1 MTEIISDE
9 VRTKINN
16 LLAEDEIL
24 REEPMYK
31 HTSFRI
37 GGPAELFLMPKRDE
51 LPRLM
56 ELLRM
61 EKVPFL
67 ILGNGSNVLVS
78 DDGIPGVI
86 ISALNM
92 KEISV
97 DQDNS
102 VIEADAGV
110 SLQRIA
116 TEAAMNSL
124 TGMEFAAGIP
134 GSLGGAVYMNAG
146 AYGSEMKNI
155 VEEVQYI
162 DCDGKVF
169 VKKSEE
175 LEMGYRHSFF
185 SDNPNMV
192 VLGAKI
198 RLSQGDKETILL
210 YQTELLRKR
219 REKQPIEYPSAGST
233 FKRPDGYYAGKLIQ
247 DSGLMG
253 YRVGDAQVSLKHA
266 GFVVNIGSA
275 TANDVLT
282 LIKHVQ
288 DTVYDKYGVRLEPEV
303 RILGSE

>member
-9 VRTKINN
+9 TRKKLNSILT
-16 LLAEDEIL
+16 EDEIL

-51 LPRLM
+51 LP
-56 ELLRM
+56 ELLKLLRI
-61 EKVPFL
+61 ENAQFL
-67 ILGNGSNVLVS
+67 VLGNGSNVLVS
-78 DDGIPGVI
+78 DDGIPGIV

-92 KEISV
+92 KEIYV
-97 DQDNS
+97 DHDNA
-102 VIEADAGV
+102 VIEADAGI
-110 SLQRIA
+110 SLQRMA

-155 VEEVQYI
+155 VTEVQYL
-162 DCDGKVF
+162 DSDGNVC
-169 VKKSEE
+169 VKKAEE
-175 LEMGYRHSFF
+175 LDLGYRHSFF
-185 SDNPNMV
+185 SENPKTV
-192 VLGAKI
+192 VLGA
-198 RLSQGDKETILL
+198 RLNLFQGDKDTIMA

-233 FKRPDGYYAGKLIQ
+233 FKRPEGYYAGKLIQ
-247 DSGLMG
+247 DSGLTG

-266 GFVVNIGSA
+266 GFVVNLGSA
-275 TANDVLT
+275 TSNDVLT

-288 DTVYDKYGVRLEPEV
+288 ETVFEKSGVRLEPEV

>member
-198 RLSQGDKETILL
+198 RLSQGDKETILS

>member
-9 VRTKINN
+9 IRKKINSI
-16 LLAEDEIL
+16 LTEDEIL

-51 LPRLM
+51 LPG
-56 ELLRM
+56 LLKLLLV
-61 EKVPFL
+61 ENAPFL
-67 ILGNGSNVLVS
+67 VLGNGSNVLVS
-78 DDGIPGVI
+78 DDGIPGIV

-92 KEISV
+92 KEIYV
-97 DQDNS
+97 DQDKAI
-102 VIEADAGV
+102 IEADAGV
-110 SLQRIA
+110 SLQRMA

-155 VEEVQYI
+155 VTEVQYL
-162 DCDGKVF
+162 DAGGNVC
-169 VKKSEE
+169 VKKIEE
-175 LEMGYRHSFF
+175 LDMGYRHSFF
-185 SDNPNMV
+185 SENPKTV
-192 VLGAKI
+192 VLGA
-198 RLSQGDKETILL
+198 RLSLYQGDKETIMA

-233 FKRPDGYYAGKLIQ
+233 FKRPEGYYAGKLIQ
-247 DSGLMG
+247 DSGLVG

-266 GFVVNIGSA
+266 GFLVNLGSA

-282 LIKHVQ
+282 LIKDVQ
-288 DTVYDKYGVRLEPEV
+288 NTVFEKSGVRLEPEV